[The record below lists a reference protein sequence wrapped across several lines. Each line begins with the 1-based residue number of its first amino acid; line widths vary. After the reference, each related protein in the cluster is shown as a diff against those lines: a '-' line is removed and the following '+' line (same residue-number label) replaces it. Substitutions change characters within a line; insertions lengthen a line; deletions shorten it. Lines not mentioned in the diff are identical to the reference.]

1 MAPGITVFHGHQGQR
16 TQFRG
21 GGLEEAAP
29 KCSFPGRAVTI
40 IPLLPP
46 AHKYHAFRYTSRP
59 SGSNTSWDCCQK
71 RG

>member
-40 IPLLPP
+40 IPLSPP
-46 AHKYHAFRYTSRP
+46 AHKYHAFR
-59 SGSNTSWDCCQK
+59 
-71 RG
+71 